1 MGGIIWVIIVGF
13 IAGIIARL
21 LSPGPNNPSGFI
33 LTTVLGIAGAF
44 LATFIGQAIGHYGPD
59 QGAGFITAT
68 IGALMVLFIW
78 NRLVASRVIS
88 DPGISDGRSRH
99 PRARLARSDANSNR
113 GSRDSP
119 MTQCRANSDPRHAAA
134 RTQSIGGTECTE
146 LSSATLRDAATVTES
161 DASPHP
167 SAHIRRS
174 CCSTP
179 ARPGSTPAARCRRPM
194 RRPSAAP
201 SPPRNRAPPWRRP
214 RRGPW

>member
-1 MGGIIWVIIVGF
+1 MGGIIWIIVVGF
-13 IAGIIARL
+13 VAGIIARL

-68 IGALMVLFIW
+68 IGALVVLFIW
-78 NRLVASRVIS
+78 NRLVARGMIS
-88 DPGISDGRSRH
+88 DPGTGDGVARSHNVVMPGLVPRH
-99 PRARLARSDANSNR
+99 PRLCRCTRCQAWMRRVKPGHDGDNRRLTA
-113 GSRDSP
+113 P
-119 MTQCRANSDPRHAAA
+119 
-134 RTQSIGGTECTE
+134 
-146 LSSATLRDAATVTES
+146 

-167 SAHIRRS
+167 CGRTRRS

-179 ARPGSTPAARCRRPM
+179 ARPGSTPVARYRRPL

-201 SPPRNRAPPWRRP
+201 SPPRHRAPPWRRP